1 MKMAGCLPLTES
13 LLKRRHFLRTG
24 CLSLLGMSL
33 SQYLEAKSVTEAA
46 GVNVDKIAK
55 AQSCILVWLEG
66 GPSQVDTWDPKPNSS
81 FKAISTN
88 VPGIEISELL
98 PRTARQMD
106 KLSLIRSVRTEENN
120 HGEGTYYALTGH
132 RPTAAMKFPSL
143 GAIITKE
150 MGPRGQI
157 PPHLAIPGWK
167 QGSYGD
173 YLKGAFLGS
182 TYDPMVLAADPSQEK
197 FQVED
202 LSLPKSLT
210 FERLQHRRSFLSIV
224 DDRYRQRME
233 AAERAKMDGFT
244 EQALKMIMT
253 PEVRDAFDL
262 SQESEK
268 TKDAYGR
275 TSFGQSLLLAR
286 RLVEAGS
293 RFITAAGHELNGWD
307 THANNDERHAKKL
320 TPGLDA
326 SLPVLLED
334 LQQRGLLESTIVIVM
349 GEFGRTA
356 HFNTKG
362 GRDHWPQC
370 WSLALGGGGIRGG
383 QIVGASDD
391 TGGYVAEREVTMG
404 DVFATIYKAFGIDW
418 HKEYMSPIGRPI
430 KIANSIGDGTGR
442 PVEELI

>member
-1 MKMAGCLPLTES
+1 
-13 LLKRRHFLRTG
+13 
-24 CLSLLGMSL
+24 
-33 SQYLEAKSVTEAA
+33 
-46 GVNVDKIAK
+46 
-55 AQSCILVWLEG
+55 
-66 GPSQVDTWDPKPNSS
+66 
-81 FKAISTN
+81 
-88 VPGIEISELL
+88 
-98 PRTARQMD
+98 
-106 KLSLIRSVRTEENN
+106 
-120 HGEGTYYALTGH
+120 
-132 RPTAAMKFPSL
+132 
-143 GAIITKE
+143 
-150 MGPRGQI
+150 
-157 PPHLAIPGWK
+157 
-167 QGSYGD
+167 
-173 YLKGAFLGS
+173 
-182 TYDPMVLAADPSQEK
+182 
-197 FQVED
+197 
-202 LSLPKSLT
+202 
-210 FERLQHRRSFLSIV
+210 
-224 DDRYRQRME
+224 ME